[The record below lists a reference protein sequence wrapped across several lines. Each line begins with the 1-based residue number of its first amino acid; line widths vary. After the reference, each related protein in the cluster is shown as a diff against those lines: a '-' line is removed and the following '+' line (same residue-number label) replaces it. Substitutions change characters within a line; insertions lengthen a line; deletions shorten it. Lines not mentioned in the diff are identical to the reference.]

1 MTIYRCRCMSRYIG
15 VTALQARPMTL
26 PVLTVLLALAAL
38 AGGCAAITAPGNPP
52 AAAEV
57 AAAQAAA
64 DAARTA
70 ALEVQSGQEPRY
82 LRLKAE
88 DTQLV
93 AAYDDGRIT
102 YLSFSAPVTGPLE
115 VFDQQGRALAVAI
128 AARIVAVEGVHAG
141 ILVRRAEQS
150 SFISPNPRAL
160 SLPQRPM
167 PASPEYRE
175 ARARLENQ
183 SGQLQAMQK
192 ALAAASRI
200 ASPDGAAGRPASSSS
215 SAGLLQVSASPPAT
229 LPGSWP
235 LRPINTP
242 PSPTLPSPT
251 PSRSPYQTE
260 EREPLVPIPP
270 LPGLLRKD
278 RVALAVPLA
287 AANAS
292 ASSPERGLVRI
303 FFATASRAIVAPDDG
318 LGLLLRET
326 ARADQIRV
334 TGYTDATGSRASNDA
349 LALARVEAVV
359 QILLRR
365 GVPPA
370 RIFSNAVGADDFIA
384 DNDTDR
390 GRALNRRVEVLL
402 MRDGAPLS
410 FESIG
415 RGAR

>member
-1 MTIYRCRCMSRYIG
+1 
-15 VTALQARPMTL
+15 
-26 PVLTVLLALAAL
+26 
-38 AGGCAAITAPGNPP
+38 
-52 AAAEV
+52 
-57 AAAQAAA
+57 
-64 DAARTA
+64 
-70 ALEVQSGQEPRY
+70 
-82 LRLKAE
+82 
-88 DTQLV
+88 
-93 AAYDDGRIT
+93 
-102 YLSFSAPVTGPLE
+102 
-115 VFDQQGRALAVAI
+115 
-128 AARIVAVEGVHAG
+128 
-141 ILVRRAEQS
+141 
-150 SFISPNPRAL
+150 
-160 SLPQRPM
+160 
-167 PASPEYRE
+167 
-175 ARARLENQ
+175 
-183 SGQLQAMQK
+183 MQK
-192 ALAAASRI
+192 ALAAANRSVS
-200 ASPDGAAGRPASSSS
+200 ADGPAGRQASSSS
-215 SAGLLQVSASPPAT
+215 SVGVLQVSALPPAT

-235 LRPINTP
+235 LRPLNA
-242 PSPTLPSPT
+242 LPSQT
-251 PSRSPYQTE
+251 PSRSPYRTE
-260 EREPLVPIPP
+260 EREPLVAIPP
-270 LPGLLRKD
+270 LPIPVRKD

-292 ASSPERGLVRI
+292 ASSPEQGLVRI

-384 DNDTDR
+384 DNDTDH

-402 MRDGAPLS
+402 MKNGAPLA

>member
-1 MTIYRCRCMSRYIG
+1 MTIYLCRFLSRYIR
-15 VTALQARPMTL
+15 VPAFEARPMSP
-26 PVLTVLLALAAL
+26 PVLSILLALAAL
-38 AGGCAAITAPGNPP
+38 TGGCAVIPAPGNPP

-70 ALEVQSGQEPRY
+70 ALEVQSGQEPQY
-82 LRLKAE
+82 LRLKAD
-88 DTQLV
+88 DTQLA

-115 VFDQQGRALAVAI
+115 VFDQQGRVLAVAI

-183 SGQLQAMQK
+183 NGQLQAMQK
-192 ALAAASRI
+192 ALAAANRSVS
-200 ASPDGAAGRPASSSS
+200 ADGAAGRQASSSS
-215 SAGLLQVSASPPAT
+215 SVGVLQVSALPPAT

-235 LRPINTP
+235 LRQLNA
-242 PSPTLPSPT
+242 LPSPT
-251 PSRSPYQTE
+251 PSRSPYRTE
-260 EREPLVPIPP
+260 EREPLVAIPP
-270 LPGLLRKD
+270 LPIPVRKD

-287 AANAS
+287 AATAS
-292 ASSPERGLVRI
+292 ASSPEQGLVRI

-384 DNDTDR
+384 DNDTDH

-402 MRDGAPLS
+402 MKNGAPLA